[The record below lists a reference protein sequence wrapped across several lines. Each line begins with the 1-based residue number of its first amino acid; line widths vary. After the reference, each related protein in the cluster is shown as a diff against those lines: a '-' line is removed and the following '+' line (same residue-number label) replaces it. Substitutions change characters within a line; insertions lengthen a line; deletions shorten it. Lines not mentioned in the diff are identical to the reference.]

1 MKTFP
6 RGTTIDT
13 TKLQPGELIH
23 IKFALYIVNSVRG
36 FTAMLTALCEI
47 TRILLVF
54 TTEYKRSPFR
64 IISFIQ
70 TPFSNYQPPY
80 KHLIFD
86 EYSALEKSPDNTNL
100 LVDDFIIDMHH
111 VSIVRTKYTT

>member
-1 MKTFP
+1 MKTLP
-6 RGTTIDT
+6 RSTTVDT
-13 TKLQPGELIH
+13 TKLQPVELIH
-23 IKFALYIVNSVRG
+23 INFALYIVTSIRG

-47 TRILLVF
+47 NRMLLVF

-64 IISFIQ
+64 IICFIQ
-70 TPFSNYQPPY
+70 TPFNNYQPPY

-111 VSIVRTKYTT
+111 VSMMRTKYTT